1 MGKKIVIILG
11 FIAAVLAVI
20 LAVTPLS
27 NLAVI
32 PIIMAFICGLLI
44 VFMSKK
50 DKTKTKSIQYI
61 FLMIIIALTLTIY
74 KSVYYTSEVGNTE
87 QLEQRDEENLEDSK
101 ELLEDIDIE
110 ELEEKE
116 EENLEDSKELLEDLD
131 ID

>member
-1 MGKKIVIILG
+1 MGKKLIIILG

-32 PIIMAFICGLLI
+32 PIIVAFVCGLLI
-44 VFMSKK
+44 IFMSKK

-61 FLMIIIALTLTIY
+61 FLMVIIALALTIY
-74 KSVYYTSEVGNTE
+74 KSIYYTSEVGDIE

-101 ELLEDIDIE
+101 ELLEDIDI
-110 ELEEKE
+110 
-116 EENLEDSKELLEDLD
+116 DEDL
-131 ID
+131 

>member
-1 MGKKIVIILG
+1 MGKKIIIILG

-32 PIIMAFICGLLI
+32 PIIVAFLCGLLI
-44 VFMSKK
+44 VFITKK
-50 DKTKTKSIQYI
+50 DKTRTKSIQYI
-61 FLMIIIALTLTIY
+61 FLMVIIALAITVY

-101 ELLEDIDIE
+101 ELLEDIDI
-110 ELEEKE
+110 
-116 EENLEDSKELLEDLD
+116 DEDL
-131 ID
+131 

>member
-1 MGKKIVIILG
+1 MGKKIIIILG

-32 PIIMAFICGLLI
+32 PIIVAFLCGLLI
-44 VFMSKK
+44 VFISKK
-50 DKTKTKSIQYI
+50 DKTRTKSIQYI
-61 FLMIIIALTLTIY
+61 FLMVIIALAITVY

-101 ELLEDIDIE
+101 ELLEDIDI
-110 ELEEKE
+110 
-116 EENLEDSKELLEDLD
+116 DEDL
-131 ID
+131 

>member
-32 PIIMAFICGLLI
+32 PIIIAFICGLLI

-61 FLMIIIALTLTIY
+61 FLMVIIALALTIY
-74 KSVYYTSEVGNTE
+74 KSVYYTSEVGNTD

-101 ELLEDIDIE
+101 ELLEDIEID
-110 ELEEKE
+110 
-116 EENLEDSKELLEDLD
+116 EDL
-131 ID
+131 